1 MSLYKLV
8 EIKEHDIK
16 LENKKVI
23 FVGKNSNNDYNV
35 ELDLFTDI
43 DTNNSTSAVYTTGVK
58 FKLKKNHS
66 LFWPRLTKTKQ
77 NNIKIDWSKWVN
89 EDDSD
94 DDTDDNSNLLPGG
107 HSLKISKN
115 RFQVKY

>member
-1 MSLYKLV
+1 MPNPTILWAQDRDIVYV
-8 EIKEHDIK
+8 TIQVMEIKEHDIK

-58 FKLKKNHS
+58 FKLKKIIHYS
-66 LFWPRLTKTKQ
+66 
-77 NNIKIDWSKWVN
+77 
-89 EDDSD
+89 
-94 DDTDDNSNLLPGG
+94 G
-107 HSLKISKN
+107 HD
-115 RFQVKY
+115 